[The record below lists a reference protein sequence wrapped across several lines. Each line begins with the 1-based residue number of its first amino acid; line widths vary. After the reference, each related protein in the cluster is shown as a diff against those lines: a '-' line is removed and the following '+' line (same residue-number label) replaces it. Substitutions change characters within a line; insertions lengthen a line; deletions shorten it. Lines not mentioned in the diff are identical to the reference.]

1 MEKFIYID
9 NHPEPIPCE
18 VTPLE
23 PSDDPMMTDKLF
35 LIKLD
40 IKYWD
45 LIGED
50 SQIFVSSSGWLDL
63 IHFVFKIL

>member
-1 MEKFIYID
+1 MENGYVLLD
-9 NHPEPIPCE
+9 NYPEPVYCE

-35 LIKLD
+35 SIKLD

-45 LIGED
+45 LIGPCN
-50 SQIFVSSSGWLDL
+50 QILVPLDL
-63 IHFVFKIL
+63 IHFVFEVV